1 MNIAGRIIQ
10 NRNIFENDS
19 ETFFAKY
26 KGHDIHASLFVI
38 NIPSNNEY
46 SYTIIKKVVTKNG
59 GNNKSI
65 CSGVLQRCEIL
76 DVVTHA
82 LNISGL

>member
-10 NRNIFENDS
+10 NRNIFDNDS

-26 KGHDIHASLFVI
+26 KGHEIHSNLFRI
-38 NIPSNNEY
+38 HDNANNEY
-46 SYTIIKKVVTKNG
+46 SYTIVKIVKTKDG
-59 GNNKSI
+59 LRNKNVCYGI
-65 CSGVLQRCEIL
+65 LQRCEIL